1 MTQTA
6 TDYRDQLTVAT
17 SGMRSK
23 MGRDIIAEVVEA
35 TGVSLKHI
43 TGHRRER
50 RFVIARHCAMYRIK
64 QETQLSLPQIARLFG
79 DRHHTT
85 VMHGIKT
92 WRDKWSKL

>member
-1 MTQTA
+1 MTQTT
-6 TDYRDQLTVAT
+6 TDYRDQLTAAV
-17 SGMRSK
+17 SGMQPK
-23 MGRDIIAEVVEA
+23 KGWEIIAEVGQA
-35 TGVSLKHI
+35 TGVTLAQM

-64 QETQLSLPQIARLFG
+64 HETQLSLPQIARLFG

>member
-1 MTQTA
+1 MTQT
-6 TDYRDQLTVAT
+6 TKDYRDQLTAAT
-17 SGMRSK
+17 SRMRPK
-23 MGRDIIAEVVEA
+23 MGRDIIAEVMEA
-35 TGVSLKHI
+35 TGVTLEHM
-43 TGHRRER
+43 TGDRRER
-50 RFVIARHCAMYRIK
+50 RFVIARHCAMHRIR